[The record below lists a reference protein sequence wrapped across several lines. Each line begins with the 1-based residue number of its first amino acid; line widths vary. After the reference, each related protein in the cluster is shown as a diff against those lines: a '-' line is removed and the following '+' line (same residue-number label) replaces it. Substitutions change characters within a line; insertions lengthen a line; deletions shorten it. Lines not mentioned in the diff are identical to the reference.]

1 MDNKSRIQMGIKVL
15 ALFLWAIAIIATC
28 AGLWNAA
35 VKTKQVEGFYIF
47 TSIVAF
53 IINGLAIYVRARSI
67 SNEYETD
74 KKEGR
79 R

>member
-1 MDNKSRIQMGIKVL
+1 MGIKVL

-35 VKTKQVEGFYIF
+35 TETKQVGGFYIF
-47 TSIVAF
+47 ASIVAF

-67 SNEYETD
+67 AKEYEAD
-74 KKEGR
+74 KEEGR